1 MPTATTARPARAVPA
16 AVATPGTRRRR
27 SLPRMIFGALAA
39 VVGALAFAV
48 VGLRTDPGVDVLAV
62 ARPVIAGAQIV
73 DADLRVV
80 HIVADPALRVL
91 PASQRSSVVGQI
103 AAVPLAPGSLLTA
116 EQLGAVTDPPIGQ
129 SVIAVGVKTGHLP
142 AGLPVGA
149 SVLVLVVAQGNSGG
163 EATPLQAQAV
173 VRAVEPTDNAGI
185 TVVTLQL
192 SAESAVRIASATG
205 DVALVLRNPGR

>member
-1 MPTATTARPARAVPA
+1 
-16 AVATPGTRRRR
+16 
-27 SLPRMIFGALAA
+27 MIFGALAA
-39 VVGALAFAV
+39 VVGALVFAV
-48 VGLRTDPGVDVLAV
+48 VGLRADPGVDVLAV

-80 HIVADPALRVL
+80 HIVADPALRVFL
-91 PASQRSSVVGQI
+91 ASQRSIVVGQI

-116 EQLGAVTDPPIGQ
+116 EQLGAVTDPPPGQ
-129 SVIAVGVKTGHLP
+129 SVIAVGVKTGHVP

-149 SVLVLVVAQGNSGG
+149 SALVLVVAQGNSGG
-163 EATPLQAQAV
+163 EATPLQAPAV

>member
-1 MPTATTARPARAVPA
+1 MATATATRPTRATPA
-16 AVATPGTRRRR
+16 AVATPRTRRRR

-39 VVGALAFAV
+39 VLGALVFAV
-48 VGLRTDPGVDVLAV
+48 VGLRADPGVDVLAV
-62 ARPVIAGAQIV
+62 ARPVAAGAQIV

-80 HIVADPALRVL
+80 HIVADPALRVF

-103 AAVPLAPGSLLTA
+103 AAVPLAPGSLVTA
-116 EQLGAVTDPPIGQ
+116 EQLGAVTDPPPGQ
-129 SVIAVGVKTGHLP
+129 SVIAVGVKTGRAP

-149 SVLVLVVAQGNSGG
+149 SVLVLVVAQGNGGG
-163 EATPLQAQAV
+163 EATPLQAPAV
-173 VRAVEPTDNAGI
+173 VRAVDPTDSAGI
-185 TVVTLQL
+185 TVVTLQM